1 MFHSRITADL
11 AVPEISVACPCYNEE
26 ENVAAIA
33 QAIIA
38 ELEKARATF
47 ELIFIDNASKDR
59 TVEIIRG
66 LCAADPRIRLIAN
79 TRNFGQMRS
88 PTHVIYQTRGRGVLA
103 ISSDFQDPPECIGPM
118 IALWRGGAPIVLGQR
133 ESEPAGWALTLGRKL
148 GYGFMGR
155 YGDVKT
161 VPGATGFGIYDQKVV
176 QLLKRWNEP
185 EPFFRAM
192 LVESGFPI
200 ATVPHKRG
208 QRLRGVSSNTLL
220 PLLDF
225 SISAISGSAKKLLRL
240 PIFLGLF
247 SLLAV
252 PVLLAGA
259 GVAGLAGS
267 APTSWLIAALI
278 EFNAGLLL
286 VFAGLIG
293 DQVRLTAERTRG
305 TPLVI
310 EKERVNFPPGA

>member
-1 MFHSRITADL
+1 MFHARIAADL
-11 AVPEISVACPCYNEE
+11 AVPEISVACPCYNEA

-33 QAIIA
+33 AAIIA
-38 ELEKARATF
+38 ELERANATF

-59 TVEIIRG
+59 TVEIIKG

-79 TRNFGQMRS
+79 ARNFGQMRS

-118 IALWRGGAPIVLGQR
+118 IDLWRKGAPIVLGQR

-155 YGDVKT
+155 WGDVKT
-161 VPGATGFGIYDQKVV
+161 VPGATGFGIYDQRVV

-200 ATVPHKRG
+200 ATVPHQRG
-208 QRLRGVSSNTLL
+208 QRLRGVSSNTLW

-240 PIFLGLF
+240 PIFLGLS

-252 PVLLAGA
+252 PLLLA
-259 GVAGLAGS
+259 VAGIASLTGHGAT
-267 APTSWLIAALI
+267 AWLVAALI
-278 EFNAGLLL
+278 EFNCGLLL
-286 VFAGLIG
+286 VFTGLIG

-310 EKERVNFPPGA
+310 EKERVNFPPSE